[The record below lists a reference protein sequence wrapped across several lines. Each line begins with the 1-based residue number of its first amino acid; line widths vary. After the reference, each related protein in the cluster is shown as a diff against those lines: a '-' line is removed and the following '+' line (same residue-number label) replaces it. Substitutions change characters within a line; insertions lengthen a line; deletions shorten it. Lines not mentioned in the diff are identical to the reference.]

1 MSDTMI
7 AMDLIHADDLT
18 PDQLM
23 LGDLI
28 KIGDDIVEVIF
39 IESDSTG
46 DNYDIQTENEFGE
59 TDFTQYSYTDKI
71 PLYVFIEEEEQL
83 KVFLCASP
91 HKNARPDFVRLI
103 TFKKLTF
110 LPPVCQDQYMKKT
123 PEELRRLMELRRSNA
138 ASAVPSKKAY
148 SRKGR
153 KCQSEL
159 LQLKKYKGDP
169 L

>member
-71 PLYVFIEEEEQL
+71 PLYVFIEEEE
-83 KVFLCASP
+83 
-91 HKNARPDFVRLI
+91 
-103 TFKKLTF
+103 
-110 LPPVCQDQYMKKT
+110 
-123 PEELRRLMELRRSNA
+123 
-138 ASAVPSKKAY
+138 
-148 SRKGR
+148 
-153 KCQSEL
+153 
-159 LQLKKYKGDP
+159 
-169 L
+169 